1 MRELGIGFAYFTPK
15 KGRNR
20 GAGLQHPTAQLQD
33 PGQRRRGGAVQGP
46 EVRRPTSVNL
56 TDVLYSQSAVGGKP
70 VPKVRP
76 HFGEEG
82 RTPVGRGL
90 KGGSGRG
97 FTSGVCA
104 DQWAVGSTSCG
115 RALAGAET
123 TQGLA
128 RRGGRGGGA

>member
-20 GAGLQHPTAQLQD
+20 DAGLQHPTAQLQD

-56 TDVLYSQSAVGGKP
+56 TDVLYSQSAVGGEP

-82 RTPVGRGL
+82 RTPVGPPPARPSSPASAICEP
-90 KGGSGRG
+90 GSL
-97 FTSGVCA
+97 V
-104 DQWAVGSTSCG
+104 
-115 RALAGAET
+115 LAS
-123 TQGLA
+123 
-128 RRGGRGGGA
+128 